1 MKLITYH
8 YRDQVRLGVIHENQ
22 ENLVVDL
29 TDVAPDM
36 LALLQMG
43 EEGLEEARQRV
54 ATAETAVTLPMVRL
68 LAPICPPRNP
78 MCLGLNYADH
88 ARESYGAQDKKTKL
102 PQAPI
107 VFTKA
112 TTAVAGPYDD
122 IPYDP
127 QVSTQID
134 WEVELGVVIGRRG
147 KNIPPDAALD
157 YVLGYL
163 VVNDVSARDLQRQ
176 GKQYFKGKSLDGHFP
191 IGPWIVTGDEL
202 PDPHSLRIISRVNG
216 ETKQASN
223 TRQMIFNIP
232 QIITYLSRGMTLLPG
247 DIIATGTPAGVGFAR
262 TPPQFLRPGDVLE
275 SEIER
280 IGTLSNAVRMVE

>member
-8 YRDQVRLGVIHENQ
+8 YRDRVHIGGIHENQ
-22 ENLVVDL
+22 ETLVVDL
-29 TDVAPDM
+29 TEVAPNM
-36 LALLQMG
+36 PALLRMG
-43 EEGLEEARQRV
+43 REGLERAREWV
-54 ATAETAVTLPMVRL
+54 ARAETTVALPRIRL
-68 LAPICPPRNP
+68 LAPIRPPRNP

-88 ARESYGAQDKKTKL
+88 VREQGKKTEL
-102 PQAPI
+102 PQTPI

-147 KNIPPDAALD
+147 KNISPDDALD
-157 YVLGYL
+157 YILGYT
-163 VVNDVSARDLQRQ
+163 VVNDISARDLQRQ

-202 PDPHSLRIISRVNG
+202 PNPHDLRITSRVNG

-223 TRQMIFNIP
+223 TRRMIFNVS
-232 QIITYLSRGMTLLPG
+232 QIISYLSRGMTLLPG
-247 DIIATGTPAGVGFAR
+247 DVIATGTPAGVGVAR

-275 SEIER
+275 SEIEG
-280 IGTLSNAVRMVE
+280 IGMLSNAVRMAA